1 MFDIIK
7 IFIIGL
13 LLFMTTFLW
22 ASDEKI
28 SLPIRRMPRIIGGQD
43 TPAGKWPWMV
53 SIHLSVDKSN
63 FCGGSLIHP
72 YWVLTAA
79 HCVEGLQL
87 TAPPLKAEEIFVVI
101 GLHQQSH
108 LEQEGEQRQVTQ
120 IIQHPNWNRLH
131 PSWPFDIALLQLAEP
146 SGQSPVKIPLKVPHL
161 LTPEQPVVALGWGLT
176 DAADDNSV
184 ADVLQAVELP
194 VISNTTCQSAYLG
207 EREITSTMLC
217 VGVADGKKDSCLG
230 DSGGPLIRFEDGQWQ
245 QVGIISYGGKQHGPR
260 CGGPN
265 AYGIATRVFEQ
276 LDFIKSQVPLPTVGA
291 YDGVWIS
298 PELPN
303 QFVIVRNT
311 LDTLALAFL
320 DTAGQRWQ
328 ALLGVMGYQNTTVS
342 SWSSLPDTVIAEF
355 RPNITPL
362 PPLNQATLKVITCQT
377 AEGIDHDN
385 CFLPAGTFLS
395 LKKLF

>member
-1 MFDIIK
+1 MFNTIK

-13 LLFMTTFLW
+13 LLFITTGLW
-22 ASDEKI
+22 ASDENI
-28 SLPIRRMPRIIGGQD
+28 SSPIRRIPRIIGGQD
-43 TPAGKWPWMV
+43 TLVGKWPWMV
-53 SIHLSVDKSN
+53 SIHLSVDKSS

-87 TAPPLKAEEIFVVI
+87 TDPPLKAEEMFVVI

-108 LEQEGEQRQVTQ
+108 LEEEGEQRQITRV
-120 IIQHPNWNRLH
+120 IQHPYWNRLH
-131 PSWPFDIALLQLAEP
+131 PSWPFDIALLQLAKP
-146 SGQSPVKIPLKVPHL
+146 SRQSPVKIPLKIPHS
-161 LTPEQPVVALGWGLT
+161 LTPAQSVVALGWGLT
-176 DAADDNSV
+176 DVNDDNSV
-184 ADVLQAVELP
+184 ADVLQSVELP

-217 VGVADGKKDSCLG
+217 VGFADGHKDTCLG
-230 DSGGPLIRFEDGQWQ
+230 DSGGPLILFEEGQWQ

-265 AYGIATRVFEQ
+265 AYGVATRVFEQ
-276 LDFIKSQVPLPTVGA
+276 LDFIKQQVPLPISGA

-311 LDTLALAFL
+311 LDTFALAFL
-320 DTAGQRWQ
+320 DNAGQRWQ
-328 ALLGVMGYQNTTVS
+328 ALLGLTDYPNTTVS
-342 SWSSLPDTVIAEF
+342 SLSSLPDTVIAAF
-355 RPNITPL
+355 RSNITPL
-362 PPLNQATLKVITCQT
+362 PPINQATLEIITCQA
-377 AEGIDHDN
+377 AEGIHHDN
-385 CFLPAGTFLS
+385 CFLSEGTFLS